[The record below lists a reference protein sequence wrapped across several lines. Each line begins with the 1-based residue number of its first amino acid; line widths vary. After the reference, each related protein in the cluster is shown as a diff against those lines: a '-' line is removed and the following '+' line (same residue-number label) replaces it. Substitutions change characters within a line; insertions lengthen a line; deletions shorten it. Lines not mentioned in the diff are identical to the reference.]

1 MIKSVLLWKCNSH
14 GVKLLP
20 IEQNS
25 LTLRYNKDGALV
37 VAFNKGPESGFLG
50 VLSNTMNPQSGLV
63 EPQSDYV
70 CCLI

>member
-14 GVKLLP
+14 GVKLLL
-20 IEQNS
+20 IKQNS

-37 VAFNKGPESGFLG
+37 VAFNKGPESGFLC
-50 VLSNTMNPQSGLV
+50 VFSYTMNSQSDLV
-63 EPQSDYV
+63 ESQTDYV